1 MDHSVPPQRHS
12 PESDRSAE
20 RMRTTPD
27 AEKAPILVA
36 DRTMAREQENEVV
49 YYRRATAHRELGQ
62 FDEIDRAIEGV
73 GLWHE
78 QSVQER
84 RAIVLARDDQ
94 IQRSAA
100 VTTPLQVDRKIAAA
114 SSVPKE
120 RPRPPR
126 MAQKI
131 ISPGL
136 LKMTEIL
143 GLFIALVGF
152 VAASGT
158 VVVTAKDFEQRAP
171 ATVLLIIGTL
181 IFFGLLRLM
190 GRRRARQMVD
200 RTLSMICV
208 RFSFRWFR

>member
-1 MDHSVPPQRHS
+1 MDHSVPPQRQS

-36 DRTMAREQENEVV
+36 DETMARGLENE
-49 YYRRATAHRELGQ
+49 
-62 FDEIDRAIEGV
+62 
-73 GLWHE
+73 
-78 QSVQER
+78 
-84 RAIVLARDDQ
+84 
-94 IQRSAA
+94 A
-100 VTTPLQVDRKIAAA
+100 VTTPLQVDRKITAA
-114 SSVPKE
+114 SSVPE
-120 RPRPPR
+120 EWPRPPR

-131 ISPGL
+131 VSPGL

-171 ATVLLIIGTL
+171 ATVLLIVGTL
-181 IFFGLLRLM
+181 IFFGLLRLA
-190 GRRRARQMVD
+190 RRRRGRAADGRPH
-200 RTLSMICV
+200 TLYDLRPIQL
-208 RFSFRWFR
+208 